1 MRITQEFLNQLTP
14 VELSFIRISI
24 TKLCQEKI
32 KHETTNYE
40 NLESKV
46 EKCPHCGS
54 AHYVK
59 NGFNPKHRQKYRC
72 KECRHIFQATT
83 GTMFANSRTTFDIW
97 GVFIAG
103 ELNGLTLEQQS
114 VATGLT
120 VTTCFNMRHKL
131 YQAASKVQKKTE
143 LSGNIELDP
152 AYTKINLKGTK
163 PENMPRYSKH
173 RGKGKAIFSRHA
185 RGLSGHKVCLVTAI
199 DEHDN
204 MLFKIAG
211 LGQESQEKLDLFKE
225 HFKPGSLIISDN
237 KACIKNFA
245 EENGMRSDMIPSV
258 AGKEYF
264 TTPLGNS
271 LSSVNELHSEA
282 KELIR
287 HKRGISTRHLQG
299 YLDWILF
306 RKQLR
311 YRLEM
316 KKWRPEAYM
325 ETMQEI
331 IPFACKDISHLAMP
345 IDLYE
350 AYGSYH
356 YGIFSLIN

>member
-14 VELSFIRISI
+14 VELSFIRASI
-24 TKLCQEKI
+24 TKLCQDKI
-32 KHETTNYE
+32 KHETTNHE

-54 AHYVK
+54 AHFVR

-83 GTMFANSRTTFDIW
+83 GTMFAHSRTTFDIW

-114 VATGLT
+114 IATELT

-131 YQAASKVQKKTE
+131 YKAASKIQKGIT

-163 PENMPRYSKH
+163 PKNMPRASKH
-173 RGKGKAIFSRHA
+173 RGKGKAVFTKHA
-185 RGLSGHKVCLVTAI
+185 RGLSEHKVCLVTAI

-211 LGQESQEKLDLFKE
+211 LGQESQDKLNLFKE
-225 HFKPGSLIISDN
+225 HFTPGALVISDD
-237 KACIKNFA
+237 KACIRNFA
-245 EENGMRSDMIPSV
+245 IENSMKSDVIPSV
-258 AGKEYF
+258 EGKETF

-282 KELIR
+282 KDLIR

-299 YLDWILF
+299 YLDWMLF
-306 RKQLR
+306 RKKLK
-311 YRLEM
+311 YSLEA

-331 IPFACKDISHLAMP
+331 IPFICEDIPRLEMP

-356 YGIFSLIN
+356 FGIFAFIN